1 MDRLACVDLPALP
14 LQVLLRQH
22 PDWIGHPAAVVAEDR
37 PQAPI
42 TWVNEHARERGVLPG
57 MRYAAALSLSSG
69 LRAGVIGDEDVHG
82 AVDQVVQQLW
92 RFSPA
97 VEPAAEEP
105 GVFWLD
111 ASGLQRLYPS
121 LGIWADEVRGELEEL
136 GLEATVAV
144 GFSRFGAYAL
154 ARASHGTTVLT
165 SPPQETACAQQ
176 VPLARLGIEPGFRD
190 ALDRLGVTTLGGL
203 VALPAAGIRERFGDQ
218 AWRLHR
224 MAVGDLWTPLQP
236 LDHVEP
242 LAGQLLLT
250 EPVGDSTQLLFHVK
264 GLLHPLLR
272 ELARRGDALTALH
285 LRLVLER
292 GEDHTDDI
300 VPAAPT
306 LDAAELLLLAR
317 LRFEALD
324 LPAGALEIHLV
335 ADAVSASEAQQQL
348 VGDRPSRDLVEA
360 NRALAFL
367 RAEFGSDA
375 VVTARLREGHLP
387 EASFRWEPRT
397 AVTFPA
403 PSPPSPALVRRL
415 HTRPRSFP
423 QPGSRD
429 PRGWMLHRL
438 GLGTITDWTGPHII
452 QGGWWARDLHREY
465 WYVTTRDEE
474 HLWLYH
480 DRLRRRWGL
489 QGSIE

>member
-1 MDRLACVDLPALP
+1 VDRLACVDLPALP
-14 LQVLLRQH
+14 LQILLQQH
-22 PDWIGHPAAVVAEDR
+22 PDWVGHPAVVVAEDR

-42 TWVNEHARERGVLPG
+42 TWVNERARANGILPG
-57 MRYAAALSLSSG
+57 MRYAAGLSLSSE
-69 LRAGVIGDEDVHG
+69 LRAGVIGDEDVEDMVG
-82 AVDQVVQQLW
+82 QMVDRLW

-97 VEPAAEEP
+97 VEPAEEEP

-121 LGIWADEVRGELEEL
+121 LEPWADEVRGELEEL
-136 GLEATVAV
+136 GFEATVTA
-144 GFSRFGAYAL
+144 GFSRFGSYAL
-154 ARASHGTTVLT
+154 ARAGRSTVLT
-165 SPPQETACAQQ
+165 SRQQETALARR

-190 ALDRLGVTTLGGL
+190 ALDRLGITTLDGL

-224 MAVGDLWTPLQP
+224 MAAGDLWTPLQP
-236 LDHVEP
+236 LKHVEP

-250 EPVGDSTQLLFHVK
+250 EPVGDTMQLLFHVK

-272 ELARRGDALTALH
+272 ELARRGEALTSLD

-292 GEDHTDDI
+292 GDDHSERI

-306 LDAAELLLLAR
+306 LDGAELLLLAR

-335 ADAVSASEAQQQL
+335 VDAVAASQAQQQL
-348 VGDRPSRDLVEA
+348 VGDRPARDLAEA

-367 RAEFGSDA
+367 RAEFGAEA
-375 VVTARLREGHLP
+375 VVTVRLRDGHLP
-387 EASFRWEPRT
+387 EASFAWEPRA
-397 AVTFPA
+397 AVTFPTPA
-403 PSPPSPALVRRL
+403 ATSPTLVRRL
-415 HTRPRSFP
+415 HTRPATVH
-423 QPGSRD
+423 QPNGRD

-438 GLGTITDWTGPHII
+438 GRDTITTWTGPHVIR
-452 QGGWWARDLHREY
+452 GGWWARELHREY
-465 WYVTTRDEE
+465 WYVTTRDHEL
-474 HLWLYH
+474 LWLYH
-480 DRLRRRWGL
+480 DRLRRRWAV
-489 QGSIE
+489 QGIIQ